1 MKTDGIIFDID
12 GTLWNTTDIVAQ
24 AWNQALEKNDIHYIH
39 ITPQL
44 LQQVF
49 GKTMKVIGDIV
60 FADVAEEKR
69 EVLLEACCECE
80 QEALHKDECN
90 ILYPN
95 VIETIVKLQKSFR
108 IFIVSN
114 CQSGYIELFLEKTK
128 LAPYIN
134 DFECY
139 GNTERGKGE
148 NIKSIVERNGLQN
161 PVYIGDTL
169 GDYEACIEAD
179 VPFVYA
185 AYGFGEVVNC
195 ELSIQK
201 MDELLALFNV

>member
-69 EVLLEACCECE
+69 EVLLEACCEYE

-128 LAPYIN
+128 LAPYIT

-201 MDELLALFNV
+201 MDELLVLFNV